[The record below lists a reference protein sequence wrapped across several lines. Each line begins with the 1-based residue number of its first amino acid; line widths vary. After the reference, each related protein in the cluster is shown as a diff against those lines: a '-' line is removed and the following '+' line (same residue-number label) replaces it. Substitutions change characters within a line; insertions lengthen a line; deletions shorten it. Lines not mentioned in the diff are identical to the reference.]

1 MWTLLAGPLAG
12 LASEL
17 IDNLFETDEGYLVN
31 PEEWSRDLAL
41 NLAGEE
47 GLVLKEEHWVAI
59 EFVRDYFVEHGI
71 TPDIR
76 HVAKHLAAHLGC
88 DKKTAKA
95 RLFELFPYGYVK
107 QTCKIAGMKRPRA
120 WSTG

>member
-1 MWTLLAGPLAG
+1 MLVDDAAMRR
-12 LASEL
+12 
-17 IDNLFETDEGYLVN
+17 DDEGYLIE
-31 PEEWSRDLAL
+31 PEDWSPEIAETLA
-41 NLAGEE
+41 AEE
-47 GLVLKEEHWVAI
+47 GLDLGEDHWLI
-59 EFVRDYFVEHGI
+59 LNYVRDYFTLHLI

-76 HVAKHLAAHLGC
+76 HVARYFAEHEGC
-88 DKKTAKA
+88 DKKAAKA

>member
-1 MWTLLAGPLAG
+1 M
-12 LASEL
+12 
-17 IDNLFETDEGYLVN
+17 
-31 PEEWSRDLAL
+31 
-41 NLAGEE
+41 
-47 GLVLKEEHWVAI
+47 
-59 EFVRDYFVEHGI
+59 
-71 TPDIR
+71 
-76 HVAKHLAAHLGC
+76 AKHLAAHLGC

>member
-1 MWTLLAGPLAG
+1 MTRNANSVPR
-12 LASEL
+12 
-17 IDNLFETDEGYLVN
+17 DDEGYLVN
-31 PEEWSRDLAL
+31 PDDWSRELAASL
-41 NLAGEE
+41 AQEENL
-47 GLVLKEEHWVAI
+47 GLTEEHWEAI
-59 EFVRDYFVEHGI
+59 TFVRDYYAEHGI

-88 DKKTAKA
+88 DKKTGKA
-95 RLFELFPYGYVK
+95 RLFELFPYGYVQ